1 MIFQRTFRKLSFW
14 LTSLAVYSVLRPEA
28 SLAQPTGASD
38 ATGIILRGGLFT
50 LGLVTIV
57 FIFYKPVYGLL
68 VRYYHPSYCRQVVL
82 SMLLLYVL
90 GWLSLGGF
98 VIFDVGY
105 HYFWVKWVFI
115 FLGALWLIS
124 FLVIMLRGEMN

>member
-14 LTSLAVYSVLRPEA
+14 LPSLAVYAILRPEA
-28 SLAQPTGASD
+28 SLAAPTGPSD
-38 ATGIILRGGLFT
+38 ATEIILRGGLFT
-50 LGLVTIV
+50 LGLVAVI

-82 SMLLLYVL
+82 SMLILYVL
-90 GWLSLGGF
+90 GWLSIGSF

-105 HYFWVKWVFI
+105 LYYWVKWVFI
-115 FLGALWLIS
+115 FLGALWLIV
-124 FLVIMLRGEMN
+124 FAVIMLRGSMT